1 MSLAYILSA
10 NSFSKSLSVKDFT
23 LIYTE
28 LALILTVSYLLFML
42 RL

>member
-1 MSLAYILSA
+1 MSLAYILFA
-10 NSFSKSLSVKDFT
+10 RRFLESLSVKEFT

-42 RL
+42 IL

>member
-1 MSLAYILSA
+1 MSLTYILSA
-10 NSFSKSLSVKDFT
+10 RSFPESLSVKDFT

-28 LALILTVSYLLFML
+28 LVLILTVSYLLFML

>member
-10 NSFSKSLSVKDFT
+10 RSFPESLSVKEFT

-28 LALILTVSYLLFML
+28 LVLILTASYLLFML

>member
-1 MSLAYILSA
+1 MSSAYLLSA
-10 NSFSKSLSVKDFT
+10 KSFPKSLSVKDFT

-28 LALILTVSYLLFML
+28 LVLILAASYLLFML